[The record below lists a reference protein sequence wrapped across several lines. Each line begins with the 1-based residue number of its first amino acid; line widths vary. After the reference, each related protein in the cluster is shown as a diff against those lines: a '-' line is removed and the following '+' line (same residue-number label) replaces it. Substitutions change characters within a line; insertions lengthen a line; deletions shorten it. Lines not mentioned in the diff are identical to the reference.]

1 MANYVVWT
9 KLKIDEFIY
18 MVPMNAEQ
26 RKVFDDMVSPMKPS
40 IVQTA
45 QTLNVSDRTVNAIRD
60 WLWKRYDEVQ
70 PYSAILTPRQMPQ
83 KRKPKTDKAL
93 P

>member
-18 MVPMNAEQ
+18 MVPMNADQ
-26 RKVFDDMVSPMKPS
+26 RKVFDDMVSPKNIS

-45 QTLNVSDRTVNAIRD
+45 NALHVSERTINNIRD

-70 PYSAILTPRQMPQ
+70 PYSAILTERQMPK